1 MAESDLDEE
10 VFVKRFA
17 EYLAGRNND
26 SIFKEVESDTNAE
39 LKTIFNLAT
48 EEDFNTLYK
57 GNAYNIFRKFSS
69 DIGKMIGTHG
79 DLDFS
84 VGTVYRKASN
94 WIS

>member
-1 MAESDLDEE
+1 
-10 VFVKRFA
+10 VKRFA

-69 DIGKMIGTHG
+69 DIGKMISTHG